1 MNEYNS
7 IQERMAAYTG
17 TARGKRFLRSMELSK
32 EFLRTHES
40 AGNGL
45 YCEEVGFL
53 ADKAIE
59 GNPITALFDM
69 YALAYRIG
77 YNTAW
82 KKAKNAQK
90 AK

>member
-1 MNEYNS
+1 MSEYNNR
-7 IQERMAAYTG
+7 QERMAAYTG

-32 EFLRTHES
+32 EFLHKYEVSGR
-40 AGNGL
+40 GL
-45 YCEEVGFL
+45 SCEEVFFL
-53 ADKAIE
+53 ADRAHS
-59 GNPITALFDM
+59 NPVTALFDM
-69 YALAYRIG
+69 YALAYRMG